1 MEYLGNHGIPC
12 EADTPLHWP
21 GTFIPGDTRRN
32 TLLSVKE
39 CLHNIVKHA
48 KASHAIICLA
58 VHNGTTRLTVQDN
71 GVGFMLAATTPSP
84 NNTGMGLQTMYERAV
99 ALGGQLRV
107 ITAPGEGTR
116 VEAILPM
123 N

>member
-1 MEYLGNHGIPC
+1 
-12 EADTPLHWP
+12 
-21 GTFIPGDTRRN
+21 
-32 TLLSVKE
+32 
-39 CLHNIVKHA
+39 
-48 KASHAIICLA
+48 
-58 VHNGTTRLTVQDN
+58 
-71 GVGFMLAATTPSP
+71 
-84 NNTGMGLQTMYERAV
+84 MGLQTMYERAV